1 MEHTKQPRYNLDTLL
16 AEIPEDEAICRA
28 VPRILSQADIKRLIE
43 SSRLRREKALA
54 KGSPHEE

>member
-43 SSRLRREKALA
+43 SSRRRREKALA